1 MSKDGLVANLAVDLT
16 KRHRHPECRSA
27 TRIRHRTVCAV
38 CNRLIPA
45 SRRRS
50 DAVARQK
57 RTLDLHEMYV
67 LWIDDSGISRGG
79 RYGLCCFLDLHAA
92 PKVLG
97 QGISRFF
104 NSDSL

>member
-1 MSKDGLVANLAVDLT
+1 MSKDELVANLAVDFT

-45 SRRRS
+45 SRRRF

-67 LWIDDSGISRGG
+67 LWIDDSGISHGG
-79 RYGLCCFLDLHAA
+79 RHGLCSFLDLHPA
-92 PKVLG
+92 PEFLW
-97 QGISRFF
+97 QEISRLC
-104 NSDSL
+104 NPDT

>member
-27 TRIRHRTVCAV
+27 TRIRHRAVCAV
-38 CNRLIPA
+38 SNRLLPA
-45 SRRRS
+45 RRRLS

-67 LWIDDSGISRGG
+67 LWIDDSGISHGSRH
-79 RYGLCCFLDLHAA
+79 GLCCFLDLHAA
-92 PKVLG
+92 PEFLW
-97 QGISRFF
+97 QEISRLC
-104 NSDSL
+104 NPDT